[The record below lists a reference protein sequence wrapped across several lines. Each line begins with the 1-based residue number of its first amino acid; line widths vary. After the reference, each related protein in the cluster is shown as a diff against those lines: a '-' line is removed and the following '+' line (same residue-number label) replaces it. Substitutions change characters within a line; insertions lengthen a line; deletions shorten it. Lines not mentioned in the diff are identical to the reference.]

1 MRDVQKLINLIN
13 NGAAKDD
20 VLAGLEALNQR
31 LSYGLFWDE
40 DHPENVETFDEQ
52 ERGAYP
58 VITANP
64 ALSQLAQADRPTH
77 LLIEGD
83 NYHALSVLAYTH
95 ANAVDLV
102 LIDPP
107 YNTGEDFIYNDHRV
121 IKSDDPFK
129 STKWLTFMKKRLLLA
144 KSILKPDGLIFVCI
158 DDNEQATLKLLMDSV
173 FPGKFV
179 TTIHVEMSGTQGMKV
194 KAAKNGNVVKNGE
207 YILVYAMDGRK
218 NIFRKPLYNP
228 SEYDSHYSL
237 WLDETAP
244 GRFSE
249 RPLTDVLLSD
259 PKLLEAL
266 LDADVAVR
274 NKQGKVSLSA
284 KKLPLA
290 YKVPSVRK
298 FINDNRTSV
307 FRSHYAEGVS
317 VPESTLRELA
327 QGQVTRCP
335 LAGRDYLLTLDS
347 KGQVSQRICIDEKIR
362 EADDFYQTHGPTTIR
377 GDWWPGFYLDMGNV
391 SKEGGVDF
399 KNGKKPLRLFKQ
411 IIDATTPKDGLVV
424 DFFAGSG
431 TTMHAV
437 AALNAEAPAD
447 TKRQAIIVTNNE
459 ANICREKTRPRCLNA
474 LAESAVG
481 DGLAFFETAFIPKV
495 AVSRDEV
502 ARQIGANCID
512 ILCVKTKTYA
522 APEERVFAQTWAMA
536 KGPNKG
542 VVLVHGKPSK
552 TEFNELKVLLDASP
566 ELDWQVFAFS
576 YDSSLSDPAIA
587 RSLGIDKV
595 SPIPS
600 ELTRIFKTAY
610 GY

>member
-13 NGAAKDD
+13 NGAAKAD

-40 DHPENVETFDEQ
+40 DHPENFEVFDEQ
-52 ERGAYP
+52 ARGAYP
-58 VITANP
+58 VIKANP
-64 ALSQLAQADRPTH
+64 ALSQLAQPDRPTH

-95 ANAVDLV
+95 ANSVDLV

-194 KAAKNGNVVKNGE
+194 KAAKNGNIVKNGE

-218 NIFRKPLYNP
+218 NVFNRPLLNP
-228 SEYDSHYSL
+228 SEYDDHYDKWLTEVSPGVYSEEPLCQVLVSQPEILNTLKSAGLVKDTKKGPSL
-237 WLDETAP
+237 
-244 GRFSE
+244 
-249 RPLTDVLLSD
+249 
-259 PKLLEAL
+259 
-266 LDADVAVR
+266 
-274 NKQGKVSLSA
+274 
-284 KKLPLA
+284 KKDNLPLA
-290 YKVPSVRK
+290 YKVPIVK
-298 FINDNRTSV
+298 QFIDDNS
-307 FRSHYAEGVS
+307 SKIYCDHNVS
-317 VPESTLRELA
+317 GLSGTDSLSLA
-327 QGQVTRCP
+327 VGQVQVVQMESRS
-335 LAGRDYLLTLDS
+335 YLLTLNS
-347 KGQVSQRICIDEKIR
+347 KGTVRQRICLSDKIAQ
-362 EADDFYQTHGPTTIR
+362 ADDFDRTYGPTTIR
-377 GDWWPGFYLDMGNV
+377 GDWWPGFYRDMGNV

-399 KNGKKPLRLFKQ
+399 PNGKKPLRLFKQ
-411 IIDATTPKDGLVV
+411 IIGATTPKDGLVV

-431 TTMHAV
+431 TTLHAV
-437 AALNAEAPAD
+437 AALNAESPAD

-474 LAESAVG
+474 LAEAATG

-502 ARQIGANCID
+502 ARQIGSNCLD
-512 ILCVKTKTYA
+512 ILCVKTKVYA
-522 APEERVFAQTWAMA
+522 AAEDRIFASTWAMA
-536 KGPNKG
+536 KGPTKG
-542 VVLVHGKPSK
+542 VVLVHGKPSAA
-552 TEFNELKVLLDASP
+552 EFDELKALLDASP
-566 ELDWQVFAFS
+566 NLDWQVFAFS

-587 RSLGIDKV
+587 RHLGIDQV

-600 ELTRIFKTAY
+600 ELTRIFRTAY
-610 GY
+610 GF

>member
-1 MRDVQKLINLIN
+1 MRDVQKLINLVN
-13 NGAAKDD
+13 SGAAKDD

-40 DHPENVETFDEQ
+40 DHPENFEVFDEQ
-52 ERGAYP
+52 ARGAYP
-58 VITANP
+58 VIKANP

-95 ANAVDLV
+95 ANSVDLV

-194 KAAKNGNVVKNGE
+194 KAAKNGNIVKNGE

-218 NIFRKPLYNP
+218 NVFTRPLLNP
-228 SEYDSHYSL
+228 SEYDFHYSI
-237 WLDETAP
+237 WLDKAGPAYVESNLA
-244 GRFSE
+244 
-249 RPLTDVLLSD
+249 D
-259 PKLLEAL
+259 KLCAEPDIRAALFEAKL
-266 LDADVAVR
+266 IAKLDAPVLA
-274 NKQGKVSLSA
+274 A
-284 KKLPLA
+284 KNLPAA
-290 YKVPSVRK
+290 YKVPLVRE
-298 FINDNRTSV
+298 FINANRHSIYRDDNASGLSAVDTDLLT
-307 FRSHYAEGVS
+307 HGVVS
-317 VPESTLRELA
+317 EIKTASKT
-327 QGQVTRCP
+327 
-335 LAGRDYLLTLDS
+335 YLLTKNG
-347 KGQVSQRICIDEKIR
+347 KGTVRQRICLGDKIST
-362 EADDFYQTHGPTTIR
+362 ADDYYRTFGPTTIR

-391 SKEGGVDF
+391 TKEGGVDF
-399 KNGKKPLRLFKQ
+399 PNGKKPLRLFKQ
-411 IIDATTPKDGLVV
+411 IIEATTPKNGLVV

-431 TTMHAV
+431 TTLHAV

-459 ANICREKTRPRCLNA
+459 ANICRDKTRPRCLNA
-474 LAESAVG
+474 LAESAIG

-502 ARQIGANCID
+502 ARQIGSNCLD
-512 ILCVKTKTYA
+512 ILCVKTMAYA
-522 APEERVFAQTWAMA
+522 AAADRLFASTWAMA
-536 KGPNKG
+536 KGPTKG
-542 VVLVHGKPSK
+542 VVLVHGKPST
-552 TEFNELKVLLDASP
+552 TEFAELKALLDASP
-566 ELDWQVFAFS
+566 DLDWQVFAFS

-587 RSLGIDKV
+587 RHLGIDQV

-600 ELTRIFKTAY
+600 ELTRIFRTAY
-610 GY
+610 GF